1 MKYFT
6 MEDLIFANE
15 TAVIR
20 NYNRQLSEKIYELPP
35 ETKFPIIFS
44 MLHEHAA
51 LKKVAPH
58 VRCQIVVDK
67 LGNTAFIDC
76 DIELFNRLPEITKE

>member
-6 MEDLIFANE
+6 MDYLILANE

-20 NYNRQLSEKIYELPP
+20 NYNRQLTDRIYSLPP
-35 ETKFPIIFS
+35 ETKFPIVFS

-51 LKKVAPH
+51 GRSVSPH

-67 LGNTAFIDC
+67 CGNTAFIDC
-76 DIELFNRLPEITKE
+76 DINLFNNLPEFENN